1 MSHLTIQR
9 KSKTIKIPMASV
21 QDVIDLMDASY
32 TRRRKELADDMREM
46 EIDDAGRIKAL
57 NELRERKGMTT
68 DLIRETFTLPGAHAI
83 IRHMADP
90 ENLEDILEEAPD
102 EIVELALKILGF
114 EVGEESADETKE
126 EDDSSHPEKGGGT
139 STMKL

>member
-57 NELRERKGMTT
+57 NELRER
-68 DLIRETFTLPGAHAI
+68 
-83 IRHMADP
+83 
-90 ENLEDILEEAPD
+90 
-102 EIVELALKILGF
+102 
-114 EVGEESADETKE
+114 
-126 EDDSSHPEKGGGT
+126 
-139 STMKL
+139 